1 MAQIFLKLKWLGNNF
16 SVKLDDLKESAFN
29 ATESKNELWH
39 KIFGHFN
46 LKTLKFIYDSKMVN
60 SLPQISTQFLI
71 CPSCATCKIHKKPFP
86 TSTAF
91 RVVTTLEL
99 VHLDICGPINTESLV
114 ENQYLCFFY

>member
-1 MAQIFLKLKWLGNNF
+1 MAQRFLKLKWLGNNF

-71 CPSCATCKIHKKPFP
+71 CPSSDYMQDTQKTFP
-86 TSTAF
+86 N
-91 RVVTTLEL
+91 LNCL
-99 VHLDICGPINTESLV
+99 
-114 ENQYLCFFY
+114 